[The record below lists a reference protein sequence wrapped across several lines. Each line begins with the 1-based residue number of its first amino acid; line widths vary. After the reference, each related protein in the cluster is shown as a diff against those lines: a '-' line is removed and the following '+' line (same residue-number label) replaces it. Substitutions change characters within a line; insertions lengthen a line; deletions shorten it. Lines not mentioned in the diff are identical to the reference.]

1 MERETEQSENRK
13 IRVREVIDQYRDG
26 DNLQEMSFD
35 ANLCGLPTSRQ
46 TIHNWYTGKHMP
58 SKTLLDLYI
67 RILTERTGP
76 LAERL
81 LQMYQDL
88 YRAAGYEK

>member
-1 MERETEQSENRK
+1 MERETEQLENRK
-13 IRVREVIDQYRDG
+13 IRVRKIIDQYRDG

-46 TIHNWYTGKHMP
+46 TLHNWYNGKHLP

-67 RILTERTGP
+67 RILTEDDSL
-76 LAERL
+76 LAKRL
-81 LQMYQDL
+81 LEMYKDL